1 MGNWN
6 TEIPKAEWFDKDSPG
21 LGALIREVADQK
33 RIAIDTETTGLNV
46 WKDVPLFWSASWGER
61 RVCLPADTLPLFK
74 EAFANKNTHWYF
86 ANAKYDMHILAN
98 YGIHILGKLVD
109 IQVMHSLLCDDEPHG
124 LKYIA
129 KEVLGW
135 KWSDFKDTFKLGPGR
150 TYQDELMAAFH
161 TDRTRLVEYAAND
174 AYGTM
179 QAGNVLNERL
189 ESTVTFGGYPYMY
202 NTLGDIFWKTEMPFT
217 RVLYKMERRGVLL
230 DLNYLQSV
238 SDPIDKESMDIE
250 KEWFRRH
257 GSLSISS
264 SDDLIKVL
272 IHGEGLVPLRWTKG
286 GVKGIKKPSMDEEFL
301 AYVAHKSPSAKMA
314 LDYRKLKK
322 MKTNFIE
329 GMSKFADPHD
339 RVHAR
344 FNQDTARTGR
354 LTCSAPPLQTIPNPE
369 ADEFKI
375 RKGFVARKGFKLICR
390 DFEALEMRVL
400 AAQSG
405 EPDMLK
411 VFANGWD
418 IHMGNASMVFNIPY
432 EDIAKAKKKPKE
444 QLTEYDR
451 ECLEYRRRIKVIG
464 FGLNYGMKEKLL
476 ASNLGSSVEHAK
488 EIMDKYLARYPA
500 VKRFYARAIETTR
513 ASGGYAFSLLGRRRH
528 LPNIDSHLD
537 FERFRAE
544 RQASNMEVQGSAA
557 DIVRLAM
564 LAIDDTDVEGRYGA
578 EMVLQVHDELLF
590 ECPEETAVAANEE
603 IKLWM
608 SNSLPSDPEVAFTT
622 SGSITDNWA
631 DAK

>member
-1 MGNWN
+1 MRTYTILPGASMGSWN
-6 TEIPKAEWFDKDSPG
+6 TEIPKAEWYDKDSPG

-46 WKDVPLFWSASWGER
+46 WKDVPLFWSASWGEK
-61 RVCLPADTLPLFK
+61 RVCLPADTLPLFR

-150 TYQDELMAAFH
+150 TYQDELMSAFH

-179 QAGNVLNERL
+179 QAGNLLNKRL

-230 DLNYLQSV
+230 DLSYLQSV

-257 GSLSISS
+257 GALSISS

-272 IHGEGLVPLRWTKG
+272 IHGEGLVPLKWTKG

-344 FNQDTARTGR
+344 FNQDTARCMPAGELVLTMRGNIPVEEVVVGDAVLTHTGSERLVTECTVHQPQPIYRVRTKGRENSLSFGARELRTTGNHEYYTGDGRIDSWVRADELKVGDEVVVYSGVTTRVGLFATDTVDSIAIEPPEVTYGLTVDIDHSHVTGGIVTHNTGR

-464 FGLNYGMKEKLL
+464 FG
-476 ASNLGSSVEHAK
+476 
-488 EIMDKYLARYPA
+488 
-500 VKRFYARAIETTR
+500 
-513 ASGGYAFSLLGRRRH
+513 
-528 LPNIDSHLD
+528 
-537 FERFRAE
+537 
-544 RQASNMEVQGSAA
+544 
-557 DIVRLAM
+557 
-564 LAIDDTDVEGRYGA
+564 
-578 EMVLQVHDELLF
+578 
-590 ECPEETAVAANEE
+590 
-603 IKLWM
+603 
-608 SNSLPSDPEVAFTT
+608 
-622 SGSITDNWA
+622 
-631 DAK
+631 

>member
-1 MGNWN
+1 MGEWN
-6 TEIPKAEWFDKDSPG
+6 TGIPNAEWFDKDSPG
-21 LGALIREVADQK
+21 LPEFIREVADQ
-33 RIAIDTETTGLNV
+33 RQIAIDTETTGLNV
-46 WKDVPLFWSASWGER
+46 WKDLPLFWSISWGHR
-61 RVCLPADTLPLFK
+61 RVCLPADTLPLFH
-74 EAFANKNTHWYF
+74 EAFANEKTHWYF

-98 YGIHILGKLVD
+98 YGIHPRGSLVD
-109 IQVMHSLLCDDEPHG
+109 IQVMHALLYDDKPHG

-135 KWSDFKDTFKLGPGR
+135 RWSDFSDTFKIGPGR
-150 TYQDELMAAFH
+150 TYQDELMSAYH
-161 TDRTRLVEYAAND
+161 TDRSRLVEYAAND

-179 QAGNVLNERL
+179 QAGLVLNSELER
-189 ESTVTFGGYPYMY
+189 TVTFGGYPYLY
-202 NTLGDIFWKTEMPFT
+202 NTLGDIFWKTEVPFT
-217 RVLYKMERRGVLL
+217 RVLYKMEREGVLL
-230 DLNYLQSV
+230 DLDYLQSV
-238 SDPIDKESMDIE
+238 GDPIDTRRTEIE
-250 KEWFRRH
+250 KEWFRMN
-257 GSLSISS
+257 GPLNISS
-264 SDDLIKVL
+264 TADLIKVL
-272 IHGEGLVPLRWTKG
+272 IDKEGLAPLKWTKG
-286 GVKGIKKPSMDEEFL
+286 GASGIRKPCMDEEFL
-301 AYVAHKSPSAKMA
+301 TAVAHKSHSAKLA
-314 LDYRKLKK
+314 LEVRSLTK
-322 MKTNFIE
+322 MKTNFID
-329 GMSKFADPHD
+329 GMRKFADPEG

-354 LTCSAPPLQTIPNPE
+354 LSCSAPPLQTIPNPE

-375 RKGFVARKGFKLICR
+375 RKGFRAKKGNKLICR

-405 EPDMLK
+405 EPDMMQ

-418 IHMGNASMVFNIPY
+418 IHMGNAAMVFGVPY
-432 EDIAKAKKKPKE
+432 EDIAKAKKKAKSE
-444 QLTEYDR
+444 LTDYDK
-451 ECLEYRRRIKVIG
+451 ECLEYRRRIKVVG

-476 ASNLGSSVEHAK
+476 AANLGSSVEHAV
-488 EIMDKYLARYPA
+488 EIMNKYLNRYPA

-513 ASGGYAFSLLGRRRH
+513 ASGGYAFSLIGRRRH

-544 RQASNMEVQGSAA
+544 RQASNMEVQGTAA

-564 LAIDDTDVEGRYGA
+564 LAIDEVGIEQRYGA
-578 EMVLQVHDELLF
+578 KMVLQVHDELLF
-590 ECPEETAVAANEE
+590 ECPEETAEEANEE

-608 SNSLPSDPEVAFTT
+608 SNSLPEDSEVKFTT